1 MSSEPSVWR
10 FVEFIFLLDY
20 FLIWLLSSQLIELQ
34 IVAEGQE
41 ALLPP
46 KEVSALNVIAD
57 KLELKSVPYFTAQ
70 FCNQS
75 ASLYDVG
82 IYCDCSYK
90 NATRCHIDGISLGN
104 RGLTGTIPEELANLA
119 HLTTLTLANNE
130 LHGEIPAEL
139 GNLQFLYEM
148 DLSNN
153 RLSGKVPST
162 LGNLNV
168 QVWKRSEKKGTII
181 AAELTAAEHISSPIK
196 VPPGGNIVIKDVFG
210 LDCDLRVTFD
220 LDLSM
225 NQLVGPIPES
235 LGNIKVDESL
245 GNLSPHCLSFSIS
258 LSHNRLSGE
267 IPASLGKLK
276 FLVSLELQNNLL
288 TGPIPPSLGNISYLQ
303 NLDLGENNLDG
314 TLPETLGD
322 LDSLSYLMLQSNY
335 FTGDLPQSYGKLGL
349 YLFSISGN
357 FLSGSFPNFITNWT
371 YISTLSLYGNSF
383 SGSISPE
390 IFNLSKL
397 QDLMISDVWN
407 SSFQFPSN
415 SMLSRITN
423 LVMRNCSITGAI
435 PRYLFNMSS
444 LKYLDLSFNSLTGG
458 IPDFNIRDL
467 SFNRIKYI
475 DLSNNNFSK
484 LGFELPGKSD
494 LNLFQ
499 CCNESNA
506 PPMTSFKQIIE
517 KRCPGEK
524 HMNHSLFI
532 NCGGEETNIG
542 GNHYDSDNKTTQ
554 FDVSQ
559 KGNWAYSNSGGFL
572 STSLTLNSSEYI
584 KRVKCGISVADAPLY
599 EKARLSPTSL
609 KYYGFCLREGSYN
622 VTLHFAEIVY
632 AEDEDHSSSMKR
644 IFDVYIQ
651 GERKLT
657 DFNIKDRARGPNRN
671 IAITNLTAEVTNV
684 SILEIHLY
692 WTGKG
697 SPAYST
703 HFNGPLTHFNGPLIS
718 AIAVTP
724 EFPIEDDKGLSPA
737 HISLITVASMA
748 FAALFLLS
756 LAWAMGCFG
765 KEDLHEINVG
775 LEKAVTL
782 KQLKDATRKFS
793 KEMEIGHGSFGTVYR
808 AELQPKYNVAV
819 KRFFTNSTEG
829 INKLKSEFYNTL
841 QKLTHEN
848 LIRLF
853 DVYVGKG
860 MHLLIY
866 EYMENR
872 SLQDVLFGDSNG
884 KITLEWKDRYKIC
897 LGIAN
902 GLKYVHDELPKGPRL
917 KMVHRG
923 IKPSNILLDGNLNA
937 KISDFGNSVLYAEDY
952 QENQFKLMKEE
963 ASHGY
968 MAPEYLM
975 FGAIS
980 CKYDVYGYG
989 VVILEIVCG
998 RRNAGQKLNQEQLD
1012 FLVEEVVL
1020 AESEGRLHEMVDK
1033 NLSSY
1038 DQTEAMTILKLAVKC
1053 TNISASFRPT
1063 MSEVVSV
1070 LKGDKTID
1078 DIWKPASTQ
1087 ILCQNCF
1094 KSLHED
1100 DGAGDQPQA

>member
-1 MSSEPSVWR
+1 MLIHIILSV
-10 FVEFIFLLDY
+10 VNILLRS
-20 FLIWLLSSQLIELQ
+20 F
-34 IVAEGQE
+34 ANN
-41 ALLPP
+41 
-46 KEVSALNVIAD
+46 KLN
-57 KLELKSVPYFTAQ
+57 
-70 FCNQS
+70 
-75 ASLYDVG
+75 
-82 IYCDCSYK
+82 
-90 NATRCHIDGISLGN
+90 
-104 RGLTGTIPEELANLA
+104 GTIPAWIGTAAGTKMDTNVITFPHIYLSQRSFQQQFFKL
-119 HLTTLTLANNE
+119 
-130 LHGEIPAEL
+130 GEISQ
-139 GNLQFLYEM
+139 QF
-148 DLSNN
+148 D
-153 RLSGKVPST
+153 G
-162 LGNLNV
+162 
-168 QVWKRSEKKGTII
+168 
-181 AAELTAAEHISSPIK
+181 
-196 VPPGGNIVIKDVFG
+196 
-210 LDCDLRVTFD
+210 
-220 LDLSM
+220 
-225 NQLVGPIPES
+225 
-235 LGNIKVDESL
+235 
-245 GNLSPHCLSFSIS
+245 
-258 LSHNRLSGE
+258 
-267 IPASLGKLK
+267 
-276 FLVSLELQNNLL
+276 QN
-288 TGPIPPSLGNISYLQ
+288 
-303 NLDLGENNLDG
+303 
-314 TLPETLGD
+314 
-322 LDSLSYLMLQSNY
+322 
-335 FTGDLPQSYGKLGL
+335 F
-349 YLFSISGN
+349 
-357 FLSGSFPNFITNWT
+357 
-371 YISTLSLYGNSF
+371 
-383 SGSISPE
+383 
-390 IFNLSKL
+390 
-397 QDLMISDVWN
+397 
-407 SSFQFPSN
+407 
-415 SMLSRITN
+415 R
-423 LVMRNCSITGAI
+423 
-435 PRYLFNMSS
+435 
-444 LKYLDLSFNSLTGG
+444 
-458 IPDFNIRDL
+458 
-467 SFNRIKYI
+467 
-475 DLSNNNFSK
+475 
-484 LGFELPGKSD
+484 
-494 LNLFQ
+494 
-499 CCNESNA
+499 
-506 PPMTSFKQIIE
+506 TSFKQIIE

-765 KEDLHEINVG
+765 KEDLHG

-872 SLQDVLFGDSNG
+872 SLQDVLFGG
-884 KITLEWKDRYKIC
+884 MPFLY
-897 LGIAN
+897 
-902 GLKYVHDELPKGPRL
+902 
-917 KMVHRG
+917 
-923 IKPSNILLDGNLNA
+923 IL
-937 KISDFGNSVLYAEDY
+937 S
-952 QENQFKLMKEE
+952 
-963 ASHGY
+963 
-968 MAPEYLM
+968 
-975 FGAIS
+975 
-980 CKYDVYGYG
+980 
-989 VVILEIVCG
+989 
-998 RRNAGQKLNQEQLD
+998 
-1012 FLVEEVVL
+1012 
-1020 AESEGRLHEMVDK
+1020 
-1033 NLSSY
+1033 
-1038 DQTEAMTILKLAVKC
+1038 
-1053 TNISASFRPT
+1053 
-1063 MSEVVSV
+1063 
-1070 LKGDKTID
+1070 
-1078 DIWKPASTQ
+1078 
-1087 ILCQNCF
+1087 
-1094 KSLHED
+1094 
-1100 DGAGDQPQA
+1100 